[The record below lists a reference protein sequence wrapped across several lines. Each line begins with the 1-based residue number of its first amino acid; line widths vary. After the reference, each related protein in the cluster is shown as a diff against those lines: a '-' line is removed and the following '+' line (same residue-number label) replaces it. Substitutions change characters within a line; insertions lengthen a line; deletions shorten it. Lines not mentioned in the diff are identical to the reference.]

1 MNFAIEIE
9 ILKRRIEELSRNS
22 GNFPPITWGT
32 IVGKLRD
39 QADIAKNFRLKLDN
53 NRTVTAEDQAYIKLA
68 NGTQAMKNLSEIG
81 GSGGSL
87 EKEHDW
93 VSPYS
98 YCGTA
103 PIPADVRQG
112 VVYALSTQTGTLAV
126 PSPSDV
132 RKNTPTDNTVGT
144 ADLSAQDFLDLLST
158 SPDPIAERL
167 RNVATVQTT
176 GDQITSLS

>member
-1 MNFAIEIE
+1 MNIPAEIAE
-9 ILKRRIEELSRNS
+9 IAILKKQIKDLTKKVNQNS
-22 GNFPPITWGT
+22 TSVTWGT

-39 QADIAKNFRLKLDN
+39 QADIAKNFRLKLDK
-53 NRTVTAEDQAYIKLA
+53 NREVTTEDQAYIKLA

-103 PIPADVRQG
+103 PSGSLTSA
-112 VVYALSTQTGTLAV
+112 STWEIKRVEVLPNG
-126 PSPSDV
+126 S
-132 RKNTPTDNTVGT
+132 TDIKSASLVKWDDRLTVT
-144 ADLSAQDFLDLLST
+144 Y
-158 SPDPIAERL
+158 I
-167 RNVATVQTT
+167 
-176 GDQITSLS
+176 